1 MQDLHRIEVLTNQVM
16 ALFAGSA
23 LSFNLPNGATF
34 ADLADRLDD
43 LSERHDGAP
52 TAVYLK
58 FRANRQQSLIRQP
71 RA

>member
-1 MQDLHRIEVLTNQVM
+1 MQDIHRTTILTNQVM

-23 LSFNLPNGATF
+23 LTFNLPNGATL

-43 LSERHDGAP
+43 FTDRRNGAP
-52 TAVYLK
+52 KAVYLK
-58 FRANRQQSLIRQP
+58 FRADRQQSSIQRP

>member
-1 MQDLHRIEVLTNQVM
+1 MQDLHRIEILTNQVM

-58 FRANRQQSLIRQP
+58 FRAN
-71 RA
+71 